1 MKTSD
6 SPLACLLF
14 LLGFPV
20 PLPLQYGCC
29 KLGLDGL
36 AGCLVCIMVYVVC
49 YQYYHILPTVATHSR
64 TSTSCHFKLV
74 VDKGSGI
81 GRGTC
86 STW

>member
-20 PLPLQYGCC
+20 PLPLQYGSR
-29 KLGLDGL
+29 KTGLDGL
-36 AGCLVCIMVYVVC
+36 AGRLVCLVVYVVC
-49 YQYYHILPTVATHSR
+49 YQYNHFLSTIATHSR
-64 TSTSCHFKLV
+64 TSTSCLIELV

-81 GRGTC
+81 RTRTC